1 MGRNQDSYVKLT
13 KKVFDKRYPDLFL
26 CGIDCVEKHNLDPS
40 TLSWYPDGYTIF
52 ISIKNSFGHNIS
64 GIENFLESIL
74 GEEIIIS
81 IH

>member
-1 MGRNQDSYVKLT
+1 MGRNQDSYIKLV
-13 KKVFDKRYPDLFL
+13 KKVCDKRYPDLVI
-26 CGIDCVEKHNLDPS
+26 CGIDCVEKYNLDPA
-40 TLSWYPDGYTIF
+40 TLSWYPDGHTIF

-64 GIENFLESIL
+64 SIENFLESIS

>member
-1 MGRNQDSYVKLT
+1 MGRNQDSYIKLV
-13 KKVFDKRYPDLFL
+13 KKVCDKRYPDLVL
-26 CGIDCVEKHNLDPS
+26 CGIDCVEKHNLDPA